1 MFAKITVGG
10 RSAGLRFGSLHGCD
24 CGRATLRNTA
34 AIPATA
40 KLTKGPIAEIAA
52 VRFQLVGRGGWLS
65 SKILTPQIG
74 NSTIARG
81 ATPERLS
88 SKMYASSCRMIE
100 PKMMAASAV
109 PRHGVGLKCAAC

>member
-1 MFAKITVGG
+1 A
-10 RSAGLRFGSLHGCD
+10 LHGWE
-24 CGRATLRNTA
+24 CGRATLRA
-34 AIPATA
+34 SAVIPASA
-40 KLTKGPIAEIAA
+40 KVTNGTIAEIAA
-52 VRFQLVGRGGWLS
+52 VRFQFVGGGGWLS
-65 SKILTPQIG
+65 SKILAPQIG